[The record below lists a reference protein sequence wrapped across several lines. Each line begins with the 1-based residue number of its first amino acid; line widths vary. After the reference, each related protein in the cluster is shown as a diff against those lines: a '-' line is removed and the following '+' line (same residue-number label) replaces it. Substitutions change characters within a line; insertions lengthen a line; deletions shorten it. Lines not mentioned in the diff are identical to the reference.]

1 MAQNSYLIA
10 QTTICAAKNTYN
22 QLAISHPKNIFT
34 NCNNFVIIYIY
45 IYNNQFVKESGS

>member
-10 QTTICAAKNTYN
+10 QTTIYSAKNIYKHLT
-22 QLAISHPKNIFT
+22 ISYPKNIFT